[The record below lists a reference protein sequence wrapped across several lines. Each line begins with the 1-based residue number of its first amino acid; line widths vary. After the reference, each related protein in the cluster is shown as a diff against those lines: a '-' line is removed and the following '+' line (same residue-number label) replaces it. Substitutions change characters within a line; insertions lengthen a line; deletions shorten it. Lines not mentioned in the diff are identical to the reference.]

1 MWALKS
7 WAFVFCV
14 IGCILGSIAILPLAV
29 NAQYGLGFAGHEAV
43 LDQRTG
49 LDLSSGEQ
57 ICFGDDMELSFEL
70 SFMPNRTDYFGYVV
84 RIIADDKTN
93 IDLIY
98 DRLDNVEKHFRI
110 VLGDKFSNIAFNIDS
125 NKLFKEWVRI
135 AIKLDAQSDL
145 LTVTCGDSVYT
156 GKLTIGTY
164 RCLKVLFGYND
175 YKTFKTT
182 DVPAMKIRNVQVWK
196 GKRLARHWPLDEE
209 EGTEVTDV
217 LEGMT
222 ASAINPQWIK
232 RSHYEWGLLQDVRIG
247 GRASTAFDPQTESV
261 FVVGRD
267 SLLRIH
273 VPTGERSVFKYESG
287 PLLLINGSQS
297 YFDTLTNQLLNICID
312 QQTVSVFD
320 FTSLSWSKNFT
331 YPGEGTSYLHFNKFH
346 SPIDSS
352 LYFIGGYGH
361 FLFKN
366 EIHRYGSNGQWD
378 LLTAGGDPLIPRY
391 LAALGSTPNGAYIL
405 GGYGSVSGQQM
416 LNPRHIYDLV
426 FFDVKDKKL
435 SKVYEFDPGEEGI
448 AWANSLIIDEKS
460 NQFYG
465 LVFPKNRYHSS
476 LQLVAGSLTKPGLT
490 ELAAPI
496 PYFFYDIQ
504 SFADLFYCPGSK
516 RFATATL
523 YYNEQNEITTAKIY
537 ALSSP
542 PLPYDATHESQGE
555 TRKAWHLLYLGLGAA
570 ALIGIFAFLRK
581 RNLKKKHVVSASSR
595 SAAGQKEDRTRHPIV
610 LEQQPDKRSIFL
622 FGGDLQLF
630 DLEGADMTR
639 SFTPLIKE
647 VFLVILLHTL
657 RRGRGI
663 SSEKLTEQ
671 FWFDK
676 SAESAR
682 NNRSVNIAKINT
694 ILERLGSAKVSKE
707 TGYWKFQADND
718 IYIDYE
724 NYLSIVTNKDM
735 LDKERIQEL
744 SAIVQRGGFLSET
757 DYEWLDSFKA
767 EVSIQVINTYMRFA
781 ENVQV
786 AEDPEFMV
794 ELANYIFDFDPVHEE
809 AMTIKCKALAH
820 MGNHSLATQTF
831 ENFCNEYRQIYGEAF
846 GKDYK
851 TILS

>member
-1 MWALKS
+1 MLKS
-7 WAFVFCV
+7 RTFHIIFW
-14 IGCILGSIAILPLAV
+14 CILGYLMSFPIHV
-29 NAQYGLGFAGHEAV
+29 SAQYGLGFAGHEAV

-49 LDLSSGEQ
+49 LDLSSDRQ
-57 ICFGDDMELSFEL
+57 ICFENEAELSFDL
-70 SFMPNRTDYFGYVV
+70 SFRPNRSDYFGYVV
-84 RIIADDKTN
+84 RIIANDKTN
-93 IDLIY
+93 IDLLY
-98 DRLDNVEKHFRI
+98 DRLDNVEKHFKI

-125 NKLFKEWVRI
+125 SKLFKEWVRI
-135 AIKLDAQSDL
+135 AIKLDAKSGS

-156 GKLTIGTY
+156 EKLAIGAQS
-164 RCLKVLFGYND
+164 CLKVLFGYND

-182 DVPAMKIRNVQVWK
+182 DVPAMKIRNVQISK
-196 GKRLARHWPLDEE
+196 GKRLAHHWPLDEE
-209 EGTEVTDV
+209 EGTEVNDV
-217 LEGMT
+217 VERMT

-247 GRASTAFDPQTESV
+247 GRASTAFDPQTENI

-273 VPTGERSVFKYESG
+273 VPTGQRSVFKYQSG

-297 YFDTLTNQLLNICID
+297 VFDTLTNQLLNICID

-320 FTSLSWSKNFT
+320 FASLSWSENFT

-346 SPIDSS
+346 SPIDSN

-366 EIHRYGSNGQWD
+366 EIHRYDSNGNWH
-378 LLTAGGDPLIPRY
+378 LLTVDGDQLIPRY

-426 FFDVKDKKL
+426 FFDVKNRTL
-435 SKVYEFDPGEEGI
+435 SKIYEFDPGEEGF
-448 AWANSLIIDEKS
+448 AWANSLIINEKS

-465 LVFPKNRYHSS
+465 LVFPKNRYHSN
-476 LQLVAGSLTKPGLT
+476 LQLVVGSLAKPGLK

-496 PYFFYDIQ
+496 PYIFYDIQ
-504 SFADLFYCPGSK
+504 SFSDLFYCPDSK
-516 RFATATL
+516 RFAAATL
-523 YYNEQNEITTAKIY
+523 YYDEQNEITTAKMY

-542 PLPYDATHESQGE
+542 PLPYEAMKESPTQ
-555 TRKAWHLLYLGLGAA
+555 TRKIWSWLSIVLGAA
-570 ALIGIFAFLRK
+570 ALVGVFVFLRK
-581 RNLKKKHVVSASSR
+581 RNLKGKWMVSGRR
-595 SAAGQKEDRTRHPIV
+595 SAAGHKEGRTRHPV
-610 LEQQPDKRSIFL
+610 MVEQQLDKSSIFL

-630 DLEGADMTR
+630 DSEGADMTR

-647 VFLVILLHTL
+647 IFLVILLHTL

-694 ILERLGSAKVSKE
+694 ILERLKSAKVSKE

-718 IYIDYE
+718 IYIDYK

-781 ENVQV
+781 ESVHI

-794 ELANYIFDFDPVHEE
+794 ELANYIFYFDPVHEE

-831 ENFCNEYRQIYGEAF
+831 ENFRNEYRHIYGEEF

-851 TILS
+851 MILS

>member
-1 MWALKS
+1 MVTSPIHLS
-7 WAFVFCV
+7 
-14 IGCILGSIAILPLAV
+14 
-29 NAQYGLGFAGHEAV
+29 AQYGLGFAGHEAV

-49 LDLSSGEQ
+49 LDVSSGKQ
-57 ICFGDDMELSFEL
+57 ICFDGEAELSFEL

-84 RIIADDKTN
+84 RIIANDKTN
-93 IDLIY
+93 IDLLY
-98 DRLDNVEKHFRI
+98 DRLDNVEKHFKI

-125 NKLFKEWVRI
+125 SKLFKEWVRI
-135 AIKLDAQSDL
+135 AIKLDAKSGL
-145 LTVTCGDSVYT
+145 LTVTCGDNVYT
-156 GKLTIGTY
+156 GKLAIGTQS
-164 RCLKVLFGYND
+164 CLKVLFGYND

-182 DVPAMKIRNVQVWK
+182 DVPAMKIRNVQIRK
-196 GKRLARHWPLDEE
+196 GKRLAHHWPLDEE
-209 EGTEVTDV
+209 EGKEIADV
-217 LEGMT
+217 VGRMT

-232 RSHYEWGLLQDVRIG
+232 RSHYEWGLLADVKIS
-247 GRASTAFDPQTESV
+247 GRASTAFDPRAESV
-261 FVVGRD
+261 FIVGRD
-267 SLLRIH
+267 SLMRIH
-273 VPTGERSVFKYESG
+273 VPTGERTVFKYQSG

-297 YFDTLTNQLLNICID
+297 FFDTLTNRLLNICID

-320 FTSLSWSKNFT
+320 FQSLRWSENFT
-331 YPGEGTSYLHFNKFH
+331 YPGEGTSYLHFNKFQ
-346 SPIDSS
+346 SPIDSG

-366 EIHRYGSNGQWD
+366 DIHRYGPNGQWD
-378 LLTAGGDPLIPRY
+378 LLTTGGDPLTPRY
-391 LAALGSTPNGAYIL
+391 LAAVGATPDGAYIL

-416 LNPRHIYDLV
+416 LNPKHIYDLV
-426 FFDVKDKKL
+426 FFDVKNKTLAKI
-435 SKVYEFDPGEEGI
+435 YEFDAGEEGF

-465 LVFPKNRYHSS
+465 LVFPKNRYHSN

-504 SFADLFYCPGSK
+504 SFSDLFYCPGSK
-516 RFATATL
+516 RFGAATL
-523 YYNEQNEITTAKIY
+523 LYSEQEETTAVKMY

-542 PLPYDATHESQGE
+542 PLPYDAVGGPPGR
-555 TRKAWHLLYLGLGAA
+555 TRKTWNLLYIGLGAVG
-570 ALIGIFAFLRK
+570 LLGVWVLLRK
-581 RNLKKKHVVSASSR
+581 WNLKNRRVPVGTQSAT
-595 SAAGQKEDRTRHPIV
+595 GYKEDRPRHPV
-610 LEQQPDKRSIFL
+610 VPEQQPDKRSIFL

-630 DLEGADMTR
+630 DSEGADMTR

-647 VFLVILLHTL
+647 LFLVILLHTL

-682 NNRSVNIAKINT
+682 NNRSVNIAKINA
-694 ILERLGSAKVSKE
+694 ILERLGSAKISKE
-707 TGYWKFQADND
+707 TGYWKFQADD
-718 IYIDYE
+718 DSYIDYK
-724 NYLSIVTNKDM
+724 NYLAIVTNKDM
-735 LDKERIQEL
+735 LNKERIQEL

-757 DYEWLDSFKA
+757 DYEWLDTFKG

-781 ENVQV
+781 EHVKIT
-786 AEDPEFMV
+786 EDPEFMV
-794 ELANYIFDFDPVHEE
+794 ELANNIFYFDPVHEE
-809 AMTIKCKALAH
+809 AMTIKCKALAY

-831 ENFCNEYRQIYGEAF
+831 ENFCNEYRHIYGEEF
-846 GKDYK
+846 GKDYR